1 MQQSKNKSMVTRCI
15 LDIGSVTEE
24 VEEDRKKLVIG
35 KIVKWLVSSLSAAR
49 EGTERQNRF
58 RPVLLQ
64 SFVSWLCFSSG
75 GFTL

>member
-1 MQQSKNKSMVTRCI
+1 MVARRI

-35 KIVKWLVSSLSAAR
+35 QIVKRLVVSSLSAAR

-58 RPVLLQ
+58 WPVLVQ